1 MYLNFYA
8 ALSNENLARLMH
20 DFSTAKLPAYTAA
33 ESLYLEAINAL
44 PHTAQPEQTNKHV
57 SPPAPPKRKIQAP
70 LGLKALDP
78 LSECS
83 SVTYQNDSDCLNSSH
98 GFSLPQTP
106 TRKSKRHSL
115 SRFGPLFDLP
125 PPPTFNDGPK
135 TENVSKWDLR
145 ATKRKGLIKTSSG
158 TLLEDP
164 EELPRSSSS
173 MHLPDFNTQT
183 SFQPIDWS
191 IGVNDVFE
199 DRSLNESP
207 VPSLSRREQAKNSYS
222 SFNNNSSFSLSSV
235 ATPMLSPI
243 AQSERSGSPTPRRP
257 SRREAPFL
265 SPLAAFNG
273 GTAPEAYSSPSLMD
287 KNPDTAKT
295 RFNSHVS
302 ALRTQLHKHIIVVQH
317 LKTETIQIQADRT
330 QRRTQNIP
338 QERSTKTKLP
348 QSRSFWSFKDPQ
360 AEDAERAA
368 RIEEGRAR
376 AWKKVRKFEPERY
389 IVLAEEALAELRG
402 GV

>member
-1 MYLNFYA
+1 
-8 ALSNENLARLMH
+8 MH

-33 ESLYLEAINAL
+33 ETLYLEAINAL
-44 PHTAQPEQTNKHV
+44 PPAALPEQTNKHV
-57 SPPAPPKRKIQAP
+57 SPSAPPKRRIQAP

-78 LSECS
+78 SSESS
-83 SVTYQNDSDCLNSSH
+83 SVADQKGNDCYNSSH
-98 GFSLPQTP
+98 GSSLPQTP

-125 PPPTFNDGPK
+125 PPPTFSNGPK
-135 TENVSKWDLR
+135 PENISKWDLR

-158 TLLEDP
+158 TLLDDP

-173 MHLPDFNTQT
+173 MHLPDFNTQM

-191 IGVNDVFE
+191 NGVDDVFE

-207 VPSLSRREQAKNSYS
+207 VPSLSRREKAKDSNMLFDINSK
-222 SFNNNSSFSLSSV
+222 FSLSSV

-273 GTAPEAYSSPSLMD
+273 GTAPDAYSSPSSMNVNSD
-287 KNPDTAKT
+287 SAKT

-317 LKTETIQIQADRT
+317 LKMETIQIQADRT
-330 QRRTQNIP
+330 QRRTQKIP

-360 AEDAERAA
+360 AEDVERTA